1 MEYEVGKCQKQREYR
16 AERERDHR
24 ISDSLIFGRPG
35 HLSQDFKAFLEVIYE
50 RVLRHFEFR

>member
-1 MEYEVGKCQKQREYR
+1 MEYEVGKCQKQREYC

-35 HLSQDFKAFLEVIYE
+35 HLSQDFKTLFKVVDN
-50 RVLRHFEFR
+50 RVLLHRLIG